1 MNEVKEIK
9 NIDSSRSYRESGLAH
24 LVVQLTIL
32 YKLRYAG
39 TSTRCF
45 FALRYFLLQLFCLV
59 FVHSVN
65 CSLLLSTI
73 P

>member
-1 MNEVKEIK
+1 MNEVEKKEKERWKRKEIL
-9 NIDSSRSYRESGLAH
+9 ILRDRLESGLAH

-45 FALRYFLLQLFCLV
+45 LTFRYFLLQ
-59 FVHSVN
+59 S
-65 CSLLLSTI
+65 SLLYLYI
-73 P
+73 L